1 MNDKERLLHD
11 VRIAFFK
18 RTEANLFLDTHP
30 EDREALRYFRD
41 ADREFREAKD
51 DYERRFGP
59 LCPGGESVRDGKFIW
74 IAAPWPWQGEA

>member
-1 MNDKERLLHD
+1 MNDKERLLAAF
-11 VRIAFFK
+11 RIAFFK

-41 ADREFREAKD
+41 ADRELLEAKEA
-51 DYERRFGP
+51 YERRFGP
-59 LCPGGESVRDGKFIW
+59 LSPDGESVRDGKFIW